1 MIVGDGAAGAAA
13 GLLLMMTGAAAGAA
27 GATMIGWDGAGAAA
41 GAGAGRLAKSF
52 NLRSMSSR
60 RLLSGVGAGG
70 AWTTTGALMTA
81 GAWTSTGC
89 GSCEPSS
96 E

>member
-1 MIVGDGAAGAAA
+1 MIVGAGAAGAAA
-13 GLLLMMTGAAAGAA
+13 GLLLMITGAAAGAA
-27 GATMIGWDGAGAAA
+27 VATMIGWDGAGV

-60 RLLSGVGAGG
+60 RLLSGAGAGG
-70 AWTTTGALMTA
+70 AWTTTGALMTG

-89 GSCEPSS
+89 GGCGPSS